1 MPGTRAGG
9 GAAMITG
16 FARPVGGNSPPAF
29 CRLARLA
36 TLDAAAEAALVE
48 AISRTQSYRP
58 RRDLTVEGRDIAS
71 PQLILS
77 GWAARVRILLD
88 GRRQFLNFL
97 LPGDLVG
104 LYHHHRPLAPASII
118 TLTEMTTCVPP
129 AWGKNAS
136 LDEAYAVAEALD
148 EAFLL
153 AQIARL
159 GRMNAMERIGD
170 LMLELHER
178 LSMSELTYGSS
189 FDLPIT
195 QETLADALGLTAV
208 HVNRMLQAAR
218 RAGDLLWSSRSLT
231 IPDPK
236 ALARKVGRA
245 PIRVS
250 GR

>member
-1 MPGTRAGG
+1 MTLGVVRP
-9 GAAMITG
+9 AMG
-16 FARPVGGNSPPAF
+16 HSVSALSRLS
-29 CRLARLA
+29 RLAS
-36 TLDAAAEAALVE
+36 LDKLAEAALIE
-48 AISRTQSYRP
+48 AMSRPQHFRP
-58 RRDLTVEGRDIAS
+58 RRDLMVEGRDIAS
-71 PQLILS
+71 PHLILS

-97 LPGDLVG
+97 LPGDVVG
-104 LYHHHRPLAPASII
+104 LYHHQRPLAPTSII
-118 TLTEMTTCVPP
+118 TLTEVTTCTPP
-129 AWGKNAS
+129 AWGANPS
-136 LDEAYAVAEALD
+136 LDEAYGVAHALD

-170 LMLELHER
+170 LMLELQER
-178 LSMSELTYGSS
+178 LTMSDLTHGPS
-189 FDLPIT
+189 FELPIT

-218 RAGDLLWSSRSLT
+218 RAGDLIWSSRSIT

-236 ALARKVGRA
+236 MLARKVGRV

-250 GR
+250 GS

>member
-1 MPGTRAGG
+1 MSMPLTRSV
-9 GAAMITG
+9 
-16 FARPVGGNSPPAF
+16 RPIAPALH
-29 CRLARLA
+29 RLSRLA
-36 TLDAAAEAALVE
+36 TLDNASITALADAV
-48 AISRTQSYRP
+48 ARPQQFRP
-58 RRDLTVEGRDIAS
+58 RRDLMVEGRDITS
-71 PQLILS
+71 PHLILS

-97 LPGDLVG
+97 LPGDIVG
-104 LYHHHRPLAPASII
+104 LYHHRRPVAPTSII
-118 TLTEMTTCVPP
+118 TLTEVTTCVPP
-129 AWGKNAS
+129 ELGTLPA
-136 LDEAYAVAEALD
+136 LDEAYAIAHAMD
-148 EAFLL
+148 EAYLL

-178 LSMSELTYGSS
+178 LELSELTHGRS

-218 RAGDLLWSSRSLT
+218 RAGDLIWSSRSMT

-245 PIRVS
+245 QIKVTA
-250 GR
+250 G

>member
-1 MPGTRAGG
+1 MSISLARS
-9 GAAMITG
+9 
-16 FARPVGGNSPPAF
+16 ARPIPPARHRLS
-29 CRLARLA
+29 RLAP
-36 TLDAAAEAALVE
+36 LDNAAIAALNE
-48 AISRTQSYRP
+48 AIGRPQLFRP
-58 RRDLTVEGRDIAS
+58 RRDLMVEGRDIAG
-71 PQLILS
+71 PHLILS

-97 LPGDLVG
+97 LPGDIVG
-104 LYHHHRPLAPASII
+104 LYHHQRPVAPTSII
-118 TLTEMTTCVPP
+118 TLTEVTTCVPP
-129 AWGKNAS
+129 DLGALPA
-136 LDEAYAVAEALD
+136 LDEAYAISHALD
-148 EAFLL
+148 EAYLL

-178 LSMSELTYGSS
+178 LELSELTHGRS

-218 RAGDLLWSSRSLT
+218 RGGDLIWSSRSMT
-231 IPDPK
+231 IPDPH

-245 PIRVS
+245 SIRVTA
-250 GR
+250 G

>member
-1 MPGTRAGG
+1 MMSGY
-9 GAAMITG
+9 
-16 FARPVGGNSPPAF
+16 ARPVVGHTPPA
-29 CRLARLA
+29 LARLSRLA
-36 TLDAAAEAALVE
+36 ALDKAAESALAE
-48 AISRTQSYRP
+48 AMARPQVFRP
-58 RRDLTVEGRDIAS
+58 RRDLVVEGRDIAG

-104 LYHHHRPLAPASII
+104 LYHHQRPLAPTSII
-118 TLTEMTTCVPP
+118 TLTEVATCAPP
-129 AWGKNAS
+129 IWGTNPT
-136 LDEAYAVAEALD
+136 LDEAYAVAQALD

-170 LMLELHER
+170 LMLELQER
-178 LSMSELTYGSS
+178 LGMSDLVQGRGFE
-189 FDLPIT
+189 LPIT

-218 RAGDLLWSSRSLT
+218 RAGDLIWSSRTIT

-236 ALARKVGRA
+236 MLARKVGRA
-245 PIRVS
+245 QIRVS
-250 GR
+250 GT

>member
-1 MPGTRAGG
+1 MNIPLTRSIRPIAPALHRLSRLAPLDHASVTALGE
-9 GAAMITG
+9 AI
-16 FARPVGGNSPPAF
+16 ARPQQF
-29 CRLARLA
+29 
-36 TLDAAAEAALVE
+36 
-48 AISRTQSYRP
+48 RP
-58 RRDLTVEGRDIAS
+58 RRDLMVEGRDIAS
-71 PQLILS
+71 PHLILS

-97 LPGDLVG
+97 LPGDVVG
-104 LYHHHRPLAPASII
+104 LYHHRRPVAPTSII
-118 TLTEMTTCVPP
+118 TLTEVTTCAPP
-129 AWGKNAS
+129 ELGTLPA
-136 LDEAYAVAEALD
+136 LDEAYAVAHAMD
-148 EAFLL
+148 EAYLL

-178 LSMSELTYGSS
+178 LELSEMTHGRS

-218 RAGDLLWSSRSLT
+218 RAGDLIWSSRSMT

-245 PIRVS
+245 QIRVTA
-250 GR
+250 G

>member
-1 MPGTRAGG
+1 MSMPLTRSV
-9 GAAMITG
+9 
-16 FARPVGGNSPPAF
+16 RPIAPALH
-29 CRLARLA
+29 RLSRLA
-36 TLDAAAEAALVE
+36 TLDNASITALADAV
-48 AISRTQSYRP
+48 ARPQQFRP
-58 RRDLTVEGRDIAS
+58 RRDLMVEGRDITS
-71 PQLILS
+71 PHVILS
-77 GWAARVRILLD
+77 GWAARVRTLLD

-97 LPGDLVG
+97 LPGDIVG
-104 LYHHHRPLAPASII
+104 LYHHRRPVAPTSII
-118 TLTEMTTCVPP
+118 TLTEVTTCVPP
-129 AWGKNAS
+129 ELGTLPA
-136 LDEAYAVAEALD
+136 LDEAYAIAHAMD
-148 EAFLL
+148 EAYLL

-178 LSMSELTYGSS
+178 LELSELTHGRS

-218 RAGDLLWSSRSLT
+218 RAGDLIWSSRSMT

-245 PIRVS
+245 QIKVTA
-250 GR
+250 G

>member
-1 MPGTRAGG
+1 MTIPLTR
-9 GAAMITG
+9 T
-16 FARPVGGNSPPAF
+16 ARPVPPALIRLS
-29 CRLARLA
+29 RLAP
-36 TLDAAAEAALVE
+36 LDNAAVAALID
-48 AISRTQSYRP
+48 ATGRSQLLRP
-58 RRDLTVEGRDIAS
+58 RRDLMVEGRDVAS

-97 LPGDLVG
+97 LPGDVIG
-104 LYHHHRPLAPASII
+104 LYHHRRPLAPTSVI
-118 TLTEMTTCVPP
+118 TLTEVTTCVPP
-129 AWGKNAS
+129 EPGS
-136 LDEAYAVAEALD
+136 QPTLDEAYAVAHAMD
-148 EAFLL
+148 EAYLL

-170 LMLELHER
+170 LMLELQER
-178 LSMSELTYGSS
+178 LDMSDLTHGRS

-218 RAGDLLWSSRSLT
+218 RAGDLIWSSRSMT

-245 PIRVS
+245 QIRVTA
-250 GR
+250 G

>member
-1 MPGTRAGG
+1 MSIPLTRSVRPVAPALHRLSRLAVLDN
-9 GAAMITG
+9 AAITALAEAV
-16 FARPVGGNSPPAF
+16 ARPQQF
-29 CRLARLA
+29 
-36 TLDAAAEAALVE
+36 
-48 AISRTQSYRP
+48 RP
-58 RRDLTVEGRDIAS
+58 RRDLMVEGRDIAS
-71 PQLILS
+71 PHLILS

-97 LPGDLVG
+97 LPGNIVG
-104 LYHHHRPLAPASII
+104 LYHHRRPVAPTSII
-118 TLTEMTTCVPP
+118 TLTEVTTCVPP
-129 AWGKNAS
+129 ELGTLPA
-136 LDEAYAVAEALD
+136 LDEAYAIAHAMD
-148 EAFLL
+148 EAYLL

-178 LSMSELTYGSS
+178 LELSELTHGRS

-218 RAGDLLWSSRSLT
+218 RAGDLIWSSRSMT

-245 PIRVS
+245 QIKVTA
-250 GR
+250 G

>member
-1 MPGTRAGG
+1 MNIPLSHG
-9 GAAMITG
+9 
-16 FARPVGGNSPPAF
+16 ARPIAPALHRLS
-29 CRLARLA
+29 RLAS
-36 TLDAAAEAALVE
+36 LDRASVTALGE
-48 AISRTQSYRP
+48 AIARPQPFRP
-58 RRDLTVEGRDIAS
+58 RRDLLVEGRDIAC
-71 PQLILS
+71 PHLILS

-97 LPGDLVG
+97 LPGDIVG
-104 LYHHHRPLAPASII
+104 LYHHRRPVAPTSII
-118 TLTEMTTCVPP
+118 TLTEVTTCTPP
-129 AWGKNAS
+129 EPGTLPA
-136 LDEAYAVAEALD
+136 LDEAYAVAHAMD
-148 EAFLL
+148 EAYLL

-178 LSMSELTYGSS
+178 LETSAMTHGHS

-218 RAGDLLWSSRSLT
+218 RAGDLIWSSRSMT

-236 ALARKVGRA
+236 ALSRKVGRA
-245 PIRVS
+245 RIRVTA
-250 GR
+250 G

>member
-1 MPGTRAGG
+1 MSIPLSR
-9 GAAMITG
+9 
-16 FARPVGGNSPPAF
+16 SPRQVAPALNRLS
-29 CRLARLA
+29 RLAP
-36 TLDAAAEAALVE
+36 LDNASIAALDE
-48 AISRTQSYRP
+48 AIGRPQPFRP
-58 RRDLTVEGRDIAS
+58 RRDLMVEGRDIAS
-71 PQLILS
+71 PHLILS

-97 LPGDLVG
+97 LPGDIIG
-104 LYHHHRPLAPASII
+104 LYHHRRPVAPTSII
-118 TLTEMTTCVPP
+118 TLTEVTTCTPP
-129 AWGKNAS
+129 ELGAS
-136 LDEAYAVAEALD
+136 PALDEAYAIAHAMD
-148 EAFLL
+148 EAYLL

-178 LSMSELTYGSS
+178 LELSELTHGRS

-218 RAGDLLWSSRSLT
+218 RAGDLIWSSRSMT

-245 PIRVS
+245 QIRVTS
-250 GR
+250 S

>member
-1 MPGTRAGG
+1 MTRSV
-9 GAAMITG
+9 
-16 FARPVGGNSPPAF
+16 RPIAPALH
-29 CRLARLA
+29 RLSRLA
-36 TLDAAAEAALVE
+36 TLDNASITALADAV
-48 AISRTQSYRP
+48 ARPQQFRP
-58 RRDLTVEGRDIAS
+58 RRDLMVEGRDITS
-71 PQLILS
+71 PHVILS
-77 GWAARVRILLD
+77 GWAARVRTLLD

-97 LPGDLVG
+97 LPGDIVG
-104 LYHHHRPLAPASII
+104 LYHHRRPVAPTSII
-118 TLTEMTTCVPP
+118 TLTEVTTCVPP
-129 AWGKNAS
+129 ELGTLPA
-136 LDEAYAVAEALD
+136 LDEAYAIAHAMD
-148 EAFLL
+148 EAYLL

-178 LSMSELTYGSS
+178 LELSELTHGRS

-218 RAGDLLWSSRSLT
+218 RAGDLIWSSRSMT

-245 PIRVS
+245 QIKVTA
-250 GR
+250 G